1 MTKTMLYGATKVDE
15 TNSAYAAA
23 ASLEQFQW
31 KNRVLVVFSTDGDPR
46 GESQVNE
53 LLSQRLGL
61 TERDMVVLR
70 VRDDVVHPVF
80 GDSPHVNVDDLR
92 RDLEAPDAAEFGVV
106 LIGKDG
112 TVKLRVSEPIAGPE
126 LFSIVDSLPM
136 RAAEATRRQES
147 ED

>member
-15 TNSAYAAA
+15 TNVAYAAA
-23 ASLEQFQW
+23 PSLEQFQW
-31 KNRVLVVFSTDGDPR
+31 KSRVLVVFASDDDPK

-61 TERDMVVLR
+61 SERDIVVLR
-70 VRDDVVHPVF
+70 VRDDVVQPVF
-80 GDSPHVNVDDLR
+80 GEATDLSADDLR
-92 RDLEAPDAAEFGVV
+92 RDLEAVDAAEFAAV

-126 LFSIVDSLPM
+126 LFSIVDSMPM
-136 RAAEATRRQES
+136 RAAEATRRQVQ
-147 ED
+147 